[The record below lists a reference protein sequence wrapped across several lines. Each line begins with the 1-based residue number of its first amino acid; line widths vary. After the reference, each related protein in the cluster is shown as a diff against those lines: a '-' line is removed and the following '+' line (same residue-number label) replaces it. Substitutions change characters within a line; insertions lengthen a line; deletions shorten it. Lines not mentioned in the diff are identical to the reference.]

1 MRGCRATLDICVFTI
16 ADDRLT
22 ESILAAHR
30 RGVAVRIIT
39 DEELEQVWSNKEPAK
54 AGLDQAVS
62 RGNAYLNANPAMRK
76 AQPF

>member
-1 MRGCRATLDICVFTI
+1 LYRFADHARDVGFGFGEPARHVADI
-16 ADDRLT
+16 D
-22 ESILAAHR
+22 
-30 RGVAVRIIT
+30 AVRIIT

-62 RGNAYLNANPAMRK
+62 RGNAYLNANPEMRK